1 MTEAHEIV
9 IGSGPAGV
17 SAAKALLARGRTVL
31 MLDGGKVLEPE
42 AEARRAALAATD
54 PEGWSARERD
64 AWMAPQYATP
74 PGQVRRFGSDFAMET
89 GAETFADLPGWMA
102 LRASRA
108 AGGLSNLWG
117 SAVLPYRQEDM
128 AGWPVTA
135 ADLAPHYRAVAEF
148 LPVAGRADD
157 LDALLPVFPATG
169 RAGIPPTVQAEA
181 LLTRLTA
188 ARDVLAADGI
198 RFGAARQAVDAS
210 CRRCGLCLHGC
221 PFGLIWSAKDA
232 LPALLA
238 NPRFTYRPGAP
249 VRRFEEGP
257 DSIALHLE
265 DGSRVTGTRA
275 FLGSGVLESARILLA
290 SLPGT
295 GEIVLRD
302 SQHAFLPMIQRWRN
316 RTRPNRGA
324 FHTLPQIFV
333 ELDAAEV
340 SPFLVHAQIYSW
352 NEHYARDL
360 IANYGG
366 KLPFS
371 APAFTAL
378 ARRLIVAQYF
388 LHSDHSHR
396 IALRLSPDGRL
407 LPRLDANTAM
417 EPVLKAAAK
426 RIGRAMGRAGLLP
439 LTFASR
445 PGAPG
450 SSFHIGASVP
460 MSASPAPGQSD
471 TFGRPHGLSRLHL
484 VDASSLPAIPA
495 TTITFSV
502 MANAHRIATLVP

>member
-1 MTEAHEIV
+1 
-9 IGSGPAGV
+9 
-17 SAAKALLARGRTVL
+17 
-31 MLDGGKVLEPE
+31 MLDGGKVLEAA
-42 AEARRAALAATD
+42 AEARRAALTATD
-54 PEGWSARERD
+54 PASWGAAERD

-74 PGQVRRFGSDFAMET
+74 PGQVRRFGSDFAMEP
-89 GAETFADLPGWMA
+89 GAATFIDLPGWMA

-128 AGWPVTA
+128 FGWPISS

-148 LPVAGRADD
+148 LPVAGRSDD
-157 LDALLPVFPATG
+157 LDDVLPIFPATG

-181 LLTRLTA
+181 LLGRLGR
-188 ARDVLAADGI
+188 AREALAAQGV

-221 PFGLIWSAKDA
+221 PFGLIWSAKDR
-232 LPALLA
+232 LA
-238 NPRFTYRPGAP
+238 ELRVDPNFSYRPGAS
-249 VRRFEEGP
+249 VMRFEETADG
-257 DSIALHLE
+257 ITLHLE
-265 DGSRVTGTRA
+265 DGGEVTGARA
-275 FLGSGVLESARILLA
+275 FLGAGVLETARILLA
-290 SLPGT
+290 SMPGI
-295 GEIVLRD
+295 GELVLKD

-316 RTRPNRGA
+316 RTRPDRGA

-333 ELDAAEV
+333 ELDAPEV
-340 SPFLVHAQIYSW
+340 SPHLVHSQLYSW

-360 IANYGG
+360 IANYGS

-378 ARRLIVAQYF
+378 ARRLIVAQIF

-396 IALRLSPDGRL
+396 IGLSLGRDGRL
-407 LPRLDANTAM
+407 LPRLEPNAEM
-417 EPVLKAAAK
+417 EKVLKAATSRMGK
-426 RIGRAMGRAGLLP
+426 AMGKAGLFA

-450 SSFHIGASVP
+450 SSFHVGGSVP
-460 MSASPAPGQSD
+460 MRDTPKAGESD
-471 TFGRPHGLSRLHL
+471 PLGRPLGLSRLH
-484 VDASSLPAIPA
+484 VIDASSLTAIPA

-502 MANAHRIATLVP
+502 MANAHRIATLAS

>member
-1 MTEAHEIV
+1 MTDAPDIV

-31 MLDGGKVLEPE
+31 MLDGGKVLEAE
-42 AEARRAALAATD
+42 AEARRVALAATD
-54 PEGWSARERD
+54 PAGWGQTERD

-74 PGQVRRFGSDFAMET
+74 PGQIRRFGSDFAMEA
-89 GAETFADLPGWMA
+89 GAATFADLPGWMA

-108 AGGLSNLWG
+108 VGGLSNLWG

-128 AGWPVTA
+128 AGWPITA
-135 ADLAPHYRAVAEF
+135 SDLAPHYRAVAEF

-157 LDALLPVFPATG
+157 LDDLLPVFPATG

-181 LLTRLTA
+181 LLGRLSRGHDA
-188 ARDVLAADGI
+188 LAAQGV
-198 RFGAARQAVDAS
+198 RFGAARQAVDAA

-221 PFGLIWSAKDA
+221 PFGLIWSATDT
-232 LPALLA
+232 LA
-238 NPRFTYRPGAP
+238 ELRADPNFRYRPGAA
-249 VRRFEEGP
+249 VTRFEETDGG
-257 DSIALHLE
+257 ITLHLD
-265 DGSRVTGTRA
+265 DGTSMAGTRA
-275 FLGSGVLESARILLA
+275 FLGAGVLETARILLA
-290 SLPGT
+290 SMPGD
-295 GEIVLRD
+295 GELVLKD
-302 SQHAFLPMIQRWRN
+302 SQHAFLPMIQLWRN
-316 RTRPNRGA
+316 KARPDRGA

-333 ELDAAEV
+333 ELDAPEV
-340 SPFLVHAQIYSW
+340 SPHLVHSQLYSW

-360 IANYGG
+360 IANYGS

-378 ARRLIVAQYF
+378 ARRLIVAQIF

-396 IALRLSPDGRL
+396 IGLSLGRSGRL
-407 LPRLDANTAM
+407 LPRLEENPVMDQ
-417 EPVLKAAAK
+417 VLKGAAS
-426 RIGRAMGRAGLLP
+426 RIGKAMGKAGLFA

-450 SSFHIGASVP
+450 SSFHVGGSVP
-460 MSASPAPGQSD
+460 MSDKPTPGTSD
-471 TFGRPHGLSRLHL
+471 VLGRPHGLTRLH
-484 VDASSLPAIPA
+484 VIDASSLPAIPA

-502 MANAHRIATLVP
+502 MANAHRIATLAP